1 MTYLANGYTL
11 SNQKH
16 RKLANKYS
24 NTELVHNMN
33 WSYIHQHHYQSDL

>member
-16 RKLANKYS
+16 RKLANKY
-24 NTELVHNMN
+24 NKTGMDDNMN
-33 WSYIHQHHYQSDL
+33 